1 MDMLISVCT
10 ELGAMTLRLLP
21 QRWRQ
26 EVAHDSFLGYAL
38 APSVGGIVIV
48 VSGLLLYALIA

>member
-1 MDMLISVCT
+1 MDMLISICT
-10 ELGAMTLRLLP
+10 ELGAITLRLLP

-38 APSVGGIVIV
+38 APWVGGIVIV
-48 VSGLLLYALIA
+48 ATGFLIYALIA